1 MRHAGF
7 RMKALSSIRRGAG
20 DGHGSVQGKAALP
33 DEEAFDGSGTIVDA
47 AHLSTGSGRP
57 PQGAA
62 EAAPAADRS
71 AAQER
76 VRNGSDPGASAEAAR
91 AAPDSIPYDLHEGS
105 DLPERVAFGLANAEA
120 AGGHDWEAT
129 GSLVAPLG
137 FEVEMP
143 MDTSSAGF
151 PQSDSVPATGQPQ
164 CPVAPEIAVMA
175 IEQNGLAVV
184 VWEADGRIVSTNAA
198 FARLTGYTAADFG
211 RWNLCLLASGRHNPE
226 FFSALWNGVMASG
239 RWQGELWIR
248 ARDGREISCLLGL
261 SALCEAGA
269 VRRYVAVFAD
279 LTAER
284 HAHEESLRLAHEDPL
299 TGLANRRLLIDRLRQ
314 AIAGA
319 RRTGAGVAV
328 LFVDLDGFRYIN
340 DSFARSTGDEVL
352 RLTARRLLGCVREQ
366 DTVARLGS
374 DEFVVLLPGIG
385 DGTQAMTVVRKMG
398 AELFQPMALGS
409 REQKVTASVGI
420 SLFPDDGTDP
430 QALIQHAETAMFGAK
445 ARGRNSY
452 AFYRRQMTEQVQSRL
467 HLEASLARALE
478 RNELSVVFQPQIDVA
493 NGVVTGAETL
503 LRWQH
508 PELGAVA
515 PERFIPL
522 AEESGLIRPI
532 GSWVLRSVCEQ
543 LSSWR
548 REGLGPLRL
557 AVNVSP
563 LQIARRKHT
572 DQLTAILAKY
582 WEPGGAM
589 ELEIEITES
598 SLQTSEDSMAAAGL
612 FKSAGATLA
621 IDDFGTGYS
630 SLMTLRQLPV
640 DRLKLDRSFID
651 GVTADAGRARL
662 AAAAIIMGRTMGLRV
677 LAEGVEDDAQ
687 LAFLRRQG
695 CHEAQ
700 GFLIGRPMSAT
711 DFRELVLRSRT
722 GH

>member
-1 MRHAGF
+1 
-7 RMKALSSIRRGAG
+7 
-20 DGHGSVQGKAALP
+20 
-33 DEEAFDGSGTIVDA
+33 
-47 AHLSTGSGRP
+47 
-57 PQGAA
+57 
-62 EAAPAADRS
+62 
-71 AAQER
+71 
-76 VRNGSDPGASAEAAR
+76 
-91 AAPDSIPYDLHEGS
+91 
-105 DLPERVAFGLANAEA
+105 
-120 AGGHDWEAT
+120 
-129 GSLVAPLG
+129 
-137 FEVEMP
+137 
-143 MDTSSAGF
+143 
-151 PQSDSVPATGQPQ
+151 
-164 CPVAPEIAVMA
+164 
-175 IEQNGLAVV
+175 
-184 VWEADGRIVSTNAA
+184 
-198 FARLTGYTAADFG
+198 
-211 RWNLCLLASGRHNPE
+211 
-226 FFSALWNGVMASG
+226 
-239 RWQGELWIR
+239 
-248 ARDGREISCLLGL
+248 
-261 SALCEAGA
+261 
-269 VRRYVAVFAD
+269 
-279 LTAER
+279 
-284 HAHEESLRLAHEDPL
+284 
-299 TGLANRRLLIDRLRQ
+299 
-314 AIAGA
+314 
-319 RRTGAGVAV
+319 
-328 LFVDLDGFRYIN
+328 
-340 DSFARSTGDEVL
+340 VL

-572 DQLTAILAKY
+572 DQLMAILAKY

-662 AAAAIIMGRTMGLRV
+662 AAAAILMGRTMGLRV